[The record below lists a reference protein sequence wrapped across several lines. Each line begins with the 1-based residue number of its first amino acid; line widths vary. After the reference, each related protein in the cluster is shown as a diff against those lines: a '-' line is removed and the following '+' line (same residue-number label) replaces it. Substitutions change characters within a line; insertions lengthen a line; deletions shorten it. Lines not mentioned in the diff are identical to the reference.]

1 MYNSAIWHFHV
12 TLHTVF
18 HDDDNICLQAIQL
31 DPEFAK
37 NIGQILILGGAFAVN
52 GNVNPAA
59 EANVSISI
67 LHQILNLQYKYY
79 IIHNSICLTL
89 WLDLFQIFGYSEAAD
104 VVFTSGVDVLA
115 VGINVTHQVVL
126 TGTPF
131 DKFFCAPLLYLSHFV
146 LLKWVTFL

>member
-89 WLDLFQIFGYSEAAD
+89 WLDLFQIFGDPEAAD
-104 VVFTSGVDVLA
+104 VVFTSGANVLA
-115 VGINVTHQVVL
+115 VGDKCYLPSCTNWY
-126 TGTPF
+126 PF
-131 DKFFCAPLLYLSHFV
+131 DKYNV
-146 LLKWVTFL
+146 